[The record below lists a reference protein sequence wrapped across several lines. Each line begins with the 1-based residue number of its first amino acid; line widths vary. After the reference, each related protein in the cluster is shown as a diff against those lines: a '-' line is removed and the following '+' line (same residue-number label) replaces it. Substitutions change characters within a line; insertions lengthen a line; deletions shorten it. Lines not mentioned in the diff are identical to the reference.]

1 LVVDRADADGAQSR
15 GLSTGVLFMLSAVAA
30 VAAGSLYYVQPLLSL
45 IAGEFKTPLGVA
57 GLLVTATQIGYV
69 LGLSFVV
76 PLGDLLEQRK
86 ILAALLGASSV
97 ALFGAGLASG
107 FGPLLAILVVMG
119 ICAAAAQVAVPLAAH
134 LAEPERRGRATGTVM
149 SGLLI
154 GILLAR
160 TVSGALAQL
169 ISWRAI
175 FFAAAAVEVILAV
188 LVWFSIPRI
197 APVTDSSYGRLL
209 LSVVQLVRES
219 GVLRARM
226 ALGFMSMCAFSA
238 MWTSITFLL
247 AGDGGTRYDFGE
259 AAIGSFGLVGAAGAL
274 GARLV
279 GRLADHGRARLAA
292 TTAWLLVIAGWA
304 LLGAGMVSLTA
315 LILGLV
321 VFDLGIQ
328 AIQISNQHAI
338 YTVHPEARSRVTT
351 AYITSYFAGG
361 VFGSLVSG
369 FAYQAGGWLAV
380 CGFGAGVA
388 LLGLLLWAFVAASE
402 ARRGVWT

>member
-1 LVVDRADADGAQSR
+1 
-15 GLSTGVLFMLSAVAA
+15 MLSAVAA

-45 IAGEFKTPLGVA
+45 IASEFKTPLGVA
-57 GLLVTATQIGYV
+57 GLLVTATQVGYV

-86 ILAALLGASSV
+86 ILAVLLGASAVALLGA
-97 ALFGAGLASG
+97 GLAPG

-119 ICAAAAQVAVPLAAH
+119 ISAAAAQVAVPLAAH
-134 LAEPERRGRATGTVM
+134 LAAPERRGRATGTVM

-169 ISWRAI
+169 ISWRAV
-175 FFAAAAVEVILAV
+175 FFAAAAVELILAA
-188 LVWFSIPRI
+188 LVWLSIPKT
-197 APVTDSSYGRLL
+197 APVTDSPYGRLL
-209 LSVVQLVRES
+209 LSVVQLVRTS

-226 ALGFMSMCAFSA
+226 ALGFVSMWSFSA

-247 AGDGGTRYDFGE
+247 AGDGGSRYAFGE
-259 AAIGSFGLVGAAGAL
+259 AVIGSFGLVGAAGAL

-279 GRLADHGRARLAA
+279 GRLADRGRARLAA
-292 TTAWLLVIAGWA
+292 TIAWLLVIVGWA
-304 LLGAGMVSLTA
+304 LLAGGVASLAA
-315 LILGLV
+315 LILGLL
-321 VFDLGIQ
+321 VFDLGVQ

-351 AYITSYFAGG
+351 AYMTSYFAGG

-369 FAYQAGGWLAV
+369 FAYQVGGWLTV
-380 CGFGAGVA
+380 CGFGMGTAV
-388 LLGLLLWAFVAASE
+388 LGLLIWAVVANRE
-402 ARRGVWT
+402 TRQGVWQ